1 MGKKSTKEDK
11 NIYFLSREEAGM
23 TRAEAA
29 EALYI
34 SEDRIER
41 IEYEKSAPHPDEV
54 LAMADCYKN
63 PTLCNYFCAHECPIG
78 REYVPEVKIKDLSQI
93 TLFDFQNDYAVISQH
108 NAIQFGFID
117 TVSDIHVTENLCIR
131 SVKEFQRSG
140 YKTFTLS
147 ARHCDRH
154 FLSQFLHSQ
163 YTVVYC
169 RMAAKLLFTSCG
181 LHDEQRF
188 IDTHTFVVIV
198 ASDHLTNH
206 ILKLCDSRNIFL
218 ESGHVCR
225 PFERRSVHPHK
236 SGNYFAILLPKGV
249 WKQVIT
255 AK

>member
-93 TLFDFQNDYAVISQH
+93 TLEMLANLNALTKEKDRLVEITVDGNITPDEMPDFKR
-108 NAIQFGFID
+108 IQ
-117 TVSDIHVTENLCIR
+117 
-131 SVKEFQRSG
+131 
-140 YKTFTLS
+140 
-147 ARHCDRH
+147 
-154 FLSQFLHSQ
+154 
-163 YTVVYC
+163 
-169 RMAAKLLFTSCG
+169 
-181 LHDEQRF
+181 
-188 IDTHTFVVIV
+188 
-198 ASDHLTNH
+198 NH
-206 ILKLCDSRNIFL
+206 IEEMSLVVDTLKLWFDNAVSTGQIK
-218 ESGHVCR
+218 E
-225 PFERRSVHPHK
+225 
-236 SGNYFAILLPKGV
+236 
-249 WKQVIT
+249 
-255 AK
+255 

>member
-93 TLFDFQNDYAVISQH
+93 TLEMLANLNALTKEKDRLVEITVDGNITPDEMPDFKRIQNRLEEMSLVV
-108 NAIQFGFID
+108 D
-117 TVSDIHVTENLCIR
+117 T
-131 SVKEFQRSG
+131 
-140 YKTFTLS
+140 
-147 ARHCDRH
+147 
-154 FLSQFLHSQ
+154 
-163 YTVVYC
+163 
-169 RMAAKLLFTSCG
+169 
-181 LHDEQRF
+181 
-188 IDTHTFVVIV
+188 
-198 ASDHLTNH
+198 
-206 ILKLCDSRNIFL
+206 LKLCFDNAVSTGQIK
-218 ESGHVCR
+218 E
-225 PFERRSVHPHK
+225 
-236 SGNYFAILLPKGV
+236 
-249 WKQVIT
+249 
-255 AK
+255 

>member
-93 TLFDFQNDYAVISQH
+93 TLEMLANLNALTKEKDRLVEITVDGNITPDEMPDFKRIQNRLEEMS
-108 NAIQFGFID
+108 
-117 TVSDIHVTENLCIR
+117 L
-131 SVKEFQRSG
+131 
-140 YKTFTLS
+140 
-147 ARHCDRH
+147 
-154 FLSQFLHSQ
+154 
-163 YTVVYC
+163 VVD
-169 RMAAKLLFTSCG
+169 A
-181 LHDEQRF
+181 
-188 IDTHTFVVIV
+188 
-198 ASDHLTNH
+198 
-206 ILKLCDSRNIFL
+206 LKLWFDNAVSTGQIK
-218 ESGHVCR
+218 E
-225 PFERRSVHPHK
+225 
-236 SGNYFAILLPKGV
+236 
-249 WKQVIT
+249 
-255 AK
+255 

>member
-93 TLFDFQNDYAVISQH
+93 TLEMLANLNALTKEKDRLVEITVDGNITPDEMPDFKRIQNRLEEMSPVV
-108 NAIQFGFID
+108 D
-117 TVSDIHVTENLCIR
+117 T
-131 SVKEFQRSG
+131 
-140 YKTFTLS
+140 
-147 ARHCDRH
+147 
-154 FLSQFLHSQ
+154 
-163 YTVVYC
+163 
-169 RMAAKLLFTSCG
+169 
-181 LHDEQRF
+181 
-188 IDTHTFVVIV
+188 
-198 ASDHLTNH
+198 
-206 ILKLCDSRNIFL
+206 LKLWFDNAVSTGQIK
-218 ESGHVCR
+218 E
-225 PFERRSVHPHK
+225 
-236 SGNYFAILLPKGV
+236 
-249 WKQVIT
+249 
-255 AK
+255 

>member
-93 TLFDFQNDYAVISQH
+93 TLEMLANLNALTKEKDRLVEITVDGNITPDEMPDFKRIQNRLEEMSLVV
-108 NAIQFGFID
+108 D
-117 TVSDIHVTENLCIR
+117 T
-131 SVKEFQRSG
+131 
-140 YKTFTLS
+140 
-147 ARHCDRH
+147 
-154 FLSQFLHSQ
+154 
-163 YTVVYC
+163 
-169 RMAAKLLFTSCG
+169 
-181 LHDEQRF
+181 
-188 IDTHTFVVIV
+188 
-198 ASDHLTNH
+198 
-206 ILKLCDSRNIFL
+206 LKLWFDNAVSTGQIK
-218 ESGHVCR
+218 E
-225 PFERRSVHPHK
+225 
-236 SGNYFAILLPKGV
+236 
-249 WKQVIT
+249 
-255 AK
+255 

>member
-93 TLFDFQNDYAVISQH
+93 TLEMLANLNALTKEKDRLVEITVDGNITPDEMPDFKRIQNRLEEMS
-108 NAIQFGFID
+108 
-117 TVSDIHVTENLCIR
+117 L
-131 SVKEFQRSG
+131 
-140 YKTFTLS
+140 
-147 ARHCDRH
+147 
-154 FLSQFLHSQ
+154 
-163 YTVVYC
+163 VVD
-169 RMAAKLLFTSCG
+169 A
-181 LHDEQRF
+181 
-188 IDTHTFVVIV
+188 
-198 ASDHLTNH
+198 
-206 ILKLCDSRNIFL
+206 LKLWVDNAVS
-218 ESGHVCR
+218 
-225 PFERRSVHPHK
+225 
-236 SGNYFAILLPKGV
+236 SGNISE
-249 WKQVIT
+249 
-255 AK
+255 

>member
-93 TLFDFQNDYAVISQH
+93 TLEMLANLNALTKEKDRLVEITVDGNITPDEMPDFKRIQNRLEEMSLVVDALKLWFD
-108 NAIQFGFID
+108 NAISTGQI
-117 TVSDIHVTENLCIR
+117 
-131 SVKEFQRSG
+131 KE
-140 YKTFTLS
+140 
-147 ARHCDRH
+147 
-154 FLSQFLHSQ
+154 
-163 YTVVYC
+163 
-169 RMAAKLLFTSCG
+169 
-181 LHDEQRF
+181 
-188 IDTHTFVVIV
+188 
-198 ASDHLTNH
+198 
-206 ILKLCDSRNIFL
+206 
-218 ESGHVCR
+218 
-225 PFERRSVHPHK
+225 
-236 SGNYFAILLPKGV
+236 
-249 WKQVIT
+249 
-255 AK
+255 

>member
-93 TLFDFQNDYAVISQH
+93 TLEMLANLNALTKEKDRLVEITVDGNITPDEMPDFKRIQNRLEEMSLVV
-108 NAIQFGFID
+108 D
-117 TVSDIHVTENLCIR
+117 T
-131 SVKEFQRSG
+131 
-140 YKTFTLS
+140 
-147 ARHCDRH
+147 
-154 FLSQFLHSQ
+154 
-163 YTVVYC
+163 
-169 RMAAKLLFTSCG
+169 
-181 LHDEQRF
+181 
-188 IDTHTFVVIV
+188 
-198 ASDHLTNH
+198 
-206 ILKLCDSRNIFL
+206 LKLWFDNAVATGQIK
-218 ESGHVCR
+218 E
-225 PFERRSVHPHK
+225 
-236 SGNYFAILLPKGV
+236 
-249 WKQVIT
+249 
-255 AK
+255 

>member
-93 TLFDFQNDYAVISQH
+93 TLEMLANL
-108 NAIQFGFID
+108 NA
-117 TVSDIHVTENLCIR
+117 L
-131 SVKEFQRSG
+131 VKE
-140 YKTFTLS
+140 K
-147 ARHCDRH
+147 DR
-154 FLSQFLHSQ
+154 LVEI
-163 YTVVYC
+163 TVDGNI
-169 RMAAKLLFTSCG
+169 TP
-181 LHDEQRF
+181 DEMPDFKRIQNRLEEMSL
-188 IDTHTFVVIV
+188 VVD
-198 ASDHLTNH
+198 A
-206 ILKLCDSRNIFL
+206 LKLWFDNAVSTGQIK
-218 ESGHVCR
+218 E
-225 PFERRSVHPHK
+225 
-236 SGNYFAILLPKGV
+236 
-249 WKQVIT
+249 
-255 AK
+255 

>member
-93 TLFDFQNDYAVISQH
+93 TLETLADLNALTKEKDRLVEITVDGNITPDEMPDFKRIQNRLEEMS
-108 NAIQFGFID
+108 
-117 TVSDIHVTENLCIR
+117 L
-131 SVKEFQRSG
+131 
-140 YKTFTLS
+140 
-147 ARHCDRH
+147 
-154 FLSQFLHSQ
+154 
-163 YTVVYC
+163 VVD
-169 RMAAKLLFTSCG
+169 A
-181 LHDEQRF
+181 
-188 IDTHTFVVIV
+188 
-198 ASDHLTNH
+198 
-206 ILKLCDSRNIFL
+206 LKLWFDNAVSTGQIK
-218 ESGHVCR
+218 E
-225 PFERRSVHPHK
+225 
-236 SGNYFAILLPKGV
+236 
-249 WKQVIT
+249 
-255 AK
+255 

>member
-93 TLFDFQNDYAVISQH
+93 TLEMLANL
-108 NAIQFGFID
+108 NALTKEKDRLVEI
-117 TVSDIHVTENLCIR
+117 TVDGNITPR
-131 SVKEFQRSG
+131 RD
-140 YKTFTLS
+140 
-147 ARHCDRH
+147 AR
-154 FLSQFLHSQ
+154 LQAHSEPFRRN
-163 YTVVYC
+163 V
-169 RMAAKLLFTSCG
+169 SCG
-181 LHDEQRF
+181 
-188 IDTHTFVVIV
+188 
-198 ASDHLTNH
+198 
-206 ILKLCDSRNIFL
+206 
-218 ESGHVCR
+218 
-225 PFERRSVHPHK
+225 
-236 SGNYFAILLPKGV
+236 
-249 WKQVIT
+249 
-255 AK
+255 